1 MAKIVY
7 AYDLKPRELERVEG
21 LLVGNVIEDV
31 EEVPS
36 VWFRVKVV
44 GFRFLGSDGVTQTNR
59 HTNRHTNVP
68 TWNNTHTIHLFR
80 V

>member
-1 MAKIVY
+1 MHIY
-7 AYDLKPRELERVEG
+7 H
-21 LLVGNVIEDV
+21 
-31 EEVPS
+31 
-36 VWFRVKVV
+36 
-44 GFRFLGSDGVTQTNR
+44 RFLGSDGVTQTNR

>member
-1 MAKIVY
+1 LAKIVY

-31 EEVPS
+31 EEVPG

-44 GFRFLGSDGVTQTNR
+44 GFRFQAFQA
-59 HTNRHTNVP
+59 
-68 TWNNTHTIHLFR
+68 TIFANKLFLTTYIYLHAHIP
-80 V
+80 